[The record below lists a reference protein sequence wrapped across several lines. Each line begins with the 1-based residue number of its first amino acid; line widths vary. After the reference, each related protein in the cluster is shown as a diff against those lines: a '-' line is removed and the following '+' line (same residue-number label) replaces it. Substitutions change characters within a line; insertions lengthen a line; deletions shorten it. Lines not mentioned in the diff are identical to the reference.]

1 MRSAIILAGGKSTRM
16 GEDKGLK
23 KLDGRALIKHVIDR
37 VSPHVDEVL
46 LVLGSE
52 EQKTAYMNQIGDSV
66 RYVLDEYS
74 QNASL
79 VGALT
84 GLKAARGEYALL
96 TGCDMPFIS
105 PDAVSLL
112 FEKAYGRSGA
122 TFQWANGWIEPLL
135 SVYHVESASTLAEK
149 LYLNGEMRLRM
160 ILYRLPDVH
169 MISMDELRKID
180 KDLLSFF
187 DADTDDLYKKAE
199 KLIKNGDV

>member
-23 KLDGRALIKHVIDR
+23 KLNGRALIEHVIDR
-37 VSPHVDEVL
+37 VSLQVDEVI

-52 EQKTAYMNQIGDSV
+52 EQKTAYINQIGDSV
-66 RYVLDEYS
+66 SYILDEYAE
-74 QNASL
+74 NASL

-84 GLKAARGEYALL
+84 GLKKARGDYALL

-105 PDAVSLL
+105 PEAVSLL
-112 FEKAYGRSGA
+112 FEKAHGRSGA

-135 SVYHVESASTLAEK
+135 AVYHVESASILAEK
-149 LYLNGEMRLRM
+149 LYFSKEMRLRM
-160 ILYRLPDVH
+160 ILYRLPDVN
-169 MISMDELRKID
+169 MVPMNELRKID

-187 DADTDDLYKKAE
+187 DADTSDLHKKAE